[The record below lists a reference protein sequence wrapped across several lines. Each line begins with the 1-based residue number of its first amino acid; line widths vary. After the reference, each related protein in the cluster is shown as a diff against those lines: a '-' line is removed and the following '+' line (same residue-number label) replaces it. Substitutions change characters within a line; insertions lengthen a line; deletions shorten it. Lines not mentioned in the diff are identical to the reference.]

1 MPPDIYEQLLQAPR
15 AQLVE
20 LALVGLSRQGEMLA
34 SVIDSVWGQ
43 VDDVIGATRA
53 KRIYLTGCG
62 DSYFAALSARY
73 AFEQL
78 TGVPTSALESM
89 EFAYA
94 LLPCDSLVIAISSGG
109 AVSMTLRA
117 GEHARQSGVDVIG
130 VTAQAGSQIAQELP
144 CLITDP
150 DLSKGDHFD
159 QVALM
164 LGNFSF
170 SLAALYIAAIHIG
183 QSRGY
188 LDDQTAREAKAE
200 IRVAP
205 PAIKQAMDRSVDV
218 QEYLEKVSDEA
229 DFYFLG
235 AGPSYGVAL
244 FYQAKF
250 FEQAQ
255 RPVYGVE
262 LEEFA
267 HEQFFLLQ
275 PNGNAQLWFIAPAGR
290 SREQARK
297 IMGGCREMGAHLIA
311 VTTLDSEQIQEK
323 ANLTFALETTSE
335 MFSPL
340 ISVVPGELL
349 GIHAFAR
356 WGGGALSAA
365 ERRDQMAI
373 SRRLTRKENI
383 EHP

>member
-1 MPPDIYEQLLQAPR
+1 MPPDMYDQLLQTPR

-20 LALVGLSRQGEMLA
+20 LALAGLNRQGGMVA
-34 SVIDSVWGQ
+34 RVIDSVWRQ
-43 VDDVIGATRA
+43 VDGVVDATGA

-78 TGVPTSALESM
+78 TGVPTIALESM
-89 EFAYA
+89 EFAQYA
-94 LLPCDSLVIAISSGG
+94 LLPHDSLTIAISSGG
-109 AVSMTLRA
+109 EVSMTLQA

-130 VTAQAGSQIAQELP
+130 VTGQDESRMAQEFP

-150 DLSKGDHFD
+150 GLIDGDQVD

-183 QSRGY
+183 RSRGH
-188 LDDQTAREAKAE
+188 LDDQTAREAKVGIKA
-200 IRVAP
+200 AP
-205 PAIKQAMDRSVDV
+205 TAIKRAMDRSADV
-218 QEYLEKVSDEA
+218 HEYLEKVSDEA

-267 HEQFFLLQ
+267 HEQFFLLR
-275 PNGNAQLWFIAPAGR
+275 PNGKTQLWFIAPAGR
-290 SREQARK
+290 SRERVRE
-297 IMGGCREMGAHLIA
+297 IMGGCREMGAHVIA
-311 VTTLDSEQIQEK
+311 VTTLDSEQIQEE
-323 ANLTFALETTSE
+323 ANLTFALEAASE
-335 MFSPL
+335 MFSAL

-356 WGGGALSAA
+356 WGSGALSTS
-365 ERRDQMAI
+365 ERRRQMAV
-373 SRRLTRKENI
+373 SRRLTRKED
-383 EHP
+383 